1 LFFTPRASSFFPLA
15 RHVPQIPPFLL
26 SQRKN
31 ETLLHSAL
39 VQVHGQFEGIKNPE
53 GLTAH
58 RER

>member
-39 VQVHGQFEGIKNPE
+39 VQVHSPADCCSQPIVE
-53 GLTAH
+53 T
-58 RER
+58 